1 MDPARARSF
10 ACGVEAAAFL
20 NEHSLSGAEALD
32 YVLEIAA
39 ERQCDPVLALIWVDR
54 HLADPSASRE
64 LRAAARRH
72 PMFGSRKSSVVVAGD
87 FAYKVISH
95 SPLRVR
101 LWTTHGGP
109 EEASGPLAAQIA
121 QEVAVAGSN
130 RRELRQTL
138 EGAWYVL
145 SRRTKRQRQET
156 GGGQRNLARAKDRRF
171 WTIIDQLGWGTKST
185 DSRKLKRWFLANI
198 SPAQA
203 EEFRDEF
210 HTRVGRLSRIIQD
223 DWEVRT
229 GKQIPVS
236 DDSYSDLL
244 AHIIGLGEFETS
256 RVERNPKHA
265 YDRAKAGKYTES
277 FKYVIPSESDYKTEE
292 LRRCALLLKAEVTA
306 KRAKRR
312 AKAGRKK
319 TKRLRRKRIATPAKD
334 VVKYIDADGYLLDDE
349 DGQRNIK
356 NSTLRRMTL
365 KEWKRK
371 ERPAAWAAR
380 LSPEQ
385 LQFQEDLIL
394 RDWSRPERMF
404 DYAQYGW
411 TQQPLVAFANEVVT
425 IPATDFYP
433 SSTRKKG
440 YSDYAVIGGV
450 AFAVGRKGNNMTLDY
465 VDNKTGKVRTGRA
478 VYHTQSAVMK
488 RVSKVAG
495 IANPGQQ
502 WPSKSF
508 EYQGGSQRNITTRQR
523 RLMPQSD
530 FGLPIK
536 SQSPGFRATHPK
548 FAGAYPMQDRSHA
561 ANARGRAVQMLNS
574 GHLSLREARIIFAR
588 TSSKWGFADKD
599 LVRIDGRWKSVPAAR
614 RRRAAANH

>member
-64 LRAAARRH
+64 LRTAARRH

-156 GGGQRNLARAKDRRF
+156 GGG
-171 WTIIDQLGWGTKST
+171 
-185 DSRKLKRWFLANI
+185 
-198 SPAQA
+198 
-203 EEFRDEF
+203 
-210 HTRVGRLSRIIQD
+210 
-223 DWEVRT
+223 
-229 GKQIPVS
+229 
-236 DDSYSDLL
+236 
-244 AHIIGLGEFETS
+244 
-256 RVERNPKHA
+256 
-265 YDRAKAGKYTES
+265 
-277 FKYVIPSESDYKTEE
+277 
-292 LRRCALLLKAEVTA
+292 
-306 KRAKRR
+306 
-312 AKAGRKK
+312 
-319 TKRLRRKRIATPAKD
+319 
-334 VVKYIDADGYLLDDE
+334 
-349 DGQRNIK
+349 
-356 NSTLRRMTL
+356 
-365 KEWKRK
+365 
-371 ERPAAWAAR
+371 
-380 LSPEQ
+380 
-385 LQFQEDLIL
+385 
-394 RDWSRPERMF
+394 
-404 DYAQYGW
+404 
-411 TQQPLVAFANEVVT
+411 
-425 IPATDFYP
+425 
-433 SSTRKKG
+433 
-440 YSDYAVIGGV
+440 
-450 AFAVGRKGNNMTLDY
+450 
-465 VDNKTGKVRTGRA
+465 
-478 VYHTQSAVMK
+478 
-488 RVSKVAG
+488 
-495 IANPGQQ
+495 
-502 WPSKSF
+502 
-508 EYQGGSQRNITTRQR
+508 QRNITTRQR

>member
-64 LRAAARRH
+64 LRAAARKH

-319 TKRLRRKRIATPAKD
+319 TKRLRRKRIATHPSGAAKD
-334 VVKYIDADGYLLDDE
+334 VVRYIDDE
-349 DGQRNIK
+349 DG
-356 NSTLRRMTL
+356 
-365 KEWKRK
+365 
-371 ERPAAWAAR
+371 
-380 LSPEQ
+380 
-385 LQFQEDLIL
+385 
-394 RDWSRPERMF
+394 
-404 DYAQYGW
+404 
-411 TQQPLVAFANEVVT
+411 
-425 IPATDFYP
+425 
-433 SSTRKKG
+433 
-440 YSDYAVIGGV
+440 
-450 AFAVGRKGNNMTLDY
+450 
-465 VDNKTGKVRTGRA
+465 
-478 VYHTQSAVMK
+478 
-488 RVSKVAG
+488 
-495 IANPGQQ
+495 
-502 WPSKSF
+502 
-508 EYQGGSQRNITTRQR
+508 QRNITTRQR

-536 SQSPGFRATHPK
+536 SQGPEFRATHPK

-599 LVRIDGRWKSVPAAR
+599 LVRIDGRWKSVPAVR
-614 RRRAAANH
+614 RSRAAANH